1 MIFGNYLWL
10 QHYVAGKP
18 GSDTPAYMLSRGGTL
33 SHPMERV
40 FEFRW
45 GWAGDRK
52 KVLLHR
58 DERGDWIVF
67 LTSLRRSRIGV
78 RELCCRWR
86 ALRQPIRLK
95 DRHLRSRSILRCDK
109 TAAGLASI
117 FFPTLSTWSLMVRSS
132 VVGGSSASSST
143 TAIRAVNRDL

>member
-1 MIFGNYLWL
+1 MVIFGNYLWL

-58 DERGDWIVF
+58 DERGDWIVRPPLAIIPTTF
-67 LTSLRRSRIGV
+67 
-78 RELCCRWR
+78 
-86 ALRQPIRLK
+86 RQTPVNGE
-95 DRHLRSRSILRCDK
+95 SVSI
-109 TAAGLASI
+109 T
-117 FFPTLSTWSLMVRSS
+117 
-132 VVGGSSASSST
+132 
-143 TAIRAVNRDL
+143 